1 MFTAIYEKHSDDVRR
16 YVRAAL
22 RRNGLSI
29 TMAEDIVQQ
38 TFLDLMSDRGTIW
51 KSEGLLFV
59 IAKRRVRDAK
69 RTDHPAKSLGERQ
82 VCKAE
87 TEPSGTLMSE
97 PEAQCERVLLTE
109 KLQAAIQELSP
120 SLQSAITAICL
131 RKLSYKEAAK
141 ELGIPVN
148 RLGVQVSRAMCRL
161 RERMAV

>member
-1 MFTAIYEKHSDDVRR
+1 MFTTIYEKHNDEVRR

-29 TMAEDIVQQ
+29 TMADDIVQQ
-38 TFLDLMSDRGTIW
+38 TFLDLMSYRGTIW
-51 KSEGLLFV
+51 KAEGLLFV

-69 RTDHPAKSLGERQ
+69 RTDHPAKPLGERQ
-82 VCKAE
+82 VRKAE
-87 TEPSGTLMSE
+87 TEPSGTPMSE
-97 PEAQCERVLLTE
+97 PEVQCEMVLLTE

-120 SLQSAITAICL
+120 SLQSAITAIYL
-131 RKLSYKEAAK
+131 RELSYKEAAE

-148 RLGVQVSRAMCRL
+148 RLGVHVNRAICRL